1 MNVRGSGGEN
11 MAMSS
16 QPVGGVGNVLCRV
29 SRGGGQAGVV
39 IGMATLVFEWVTR
52 LRTTSRSAQ
61 TMSGSATT
69 RGA

>member
-1 MNVRGSGGEN
+1 MCAGPGARN

-39 IGMATLVFEWVTR
+39 IGMATLVFE
-52 LRTTSRSAQ
+52 
-61 TMSGSATT
+61 
-69 RGA
+69 